1 MTALYAPFCYILNTF
16 FVSPAMIGLIV
27 AITLAVGVIAWLMDL
42 GGGGFPVKTF
52 MVVAIGA
59 GMLLGIPT
67 MMSAMGMSLPCG
79 TSSLA
84 APAAA
89 VP

>member
-1 MTALYAPFCYILNTF
+1 MSVLYAPFCYILTTF
-16 FVSPAMIGLIV
+16 FISPTMIGLIV

-42 GGGGFPVKTF
+42 GNSGFPVKTF
-52 MVVAIGA
+52 MVVAIGT

-67 MMSAMGMSLPCG
+67 MMNGMGIGFQCPTPIS
-79 TSSLA
+79 TAA
-84 APAAA
+84 APA